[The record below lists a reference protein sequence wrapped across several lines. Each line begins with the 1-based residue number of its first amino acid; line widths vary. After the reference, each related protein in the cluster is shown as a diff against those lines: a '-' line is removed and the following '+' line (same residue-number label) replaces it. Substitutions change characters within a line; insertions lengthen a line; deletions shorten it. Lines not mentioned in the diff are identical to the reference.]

1 MLTMATNQATS
12 IHYPPYFIFRSFR
25 CAGMNS
31 YEKFHVD
38 ILHNTRLMG
47 PSHHLI
53 TQYQHKVNSAVYSH
67 MHNPNPPPQVL
78 LQLAR
83 GLFEDT
89 TSLEVVVR
97 KIMVESQELVP
108 CERCT
113 VMLIDQENKVMILP
127 IDN

>member
-1 MLTMATNQATS
+1 MPNGT
-12 IHYPPYFIFRSFR
+12 IPPPYNPVS
-25 CAGMNS
+25 
-31 YEKFHVD
+31 
-38 ILHNTRLMG
+38 
-47 PSHHLI
+47 
-53 TQYQHKVNSAVYSH
+53 TQAVYSH

-89 TSLEVVVR
+89 TSLEVVMR

-113 VMLIDQENKVMILP
+113 VMLIDQENKEVMILP